1 VTEVTRGD
9 RAALGAFAA
18 LCLCWGS
25 TFAPLKVVASAVPP
39 LLAAGVRFVI
49 AGAILLVWTLARH
62 GRVRLPAGDAVRMV
76 APAALAIAANY
87 GLMAWGLR
95 QTPSGVGAVVN
106 LAVVP
111 LSVWT
116 CGVALRQE
124 AFTVGTLGGLALGLS
139 GLALLVARPVSSGE
153 AGGMLAIALG
163 SVCYGVGTVLSAPI
177 ARRRPAIDVSA
188 VQMVVGGLILLAIAR
203 LIEHVNAAALG
214 TLVQPDIA
222 AAMGYLVAVG
232 SLSGFTL
239 YQYLLRRWPA
249 SRVAAYTFVSPTVAL
264 AIGVAFAG
272 ERITARA
279 LVASALL
286 LVGMLLT
293 TRHDDSPNANRGIQ

>member
-1 VTEVTRGD
+1 VTGVTRGD

-62 GRVRLPAGDAVRMV
+62 GRVRLPAGDAVRLV
-76 APAALAIAANY
+76 APAALAIAATY

-95 QTPSGVGAVVN
+95 HTPSGAVVN

-111 LSVWT
+111 LSVWA
-116 CGVALRQE
+116 CGMALRQE
-124 AFTVGTLGGLALGLS
+124 AFAVGTLGGLALGLS
-139 GLALLVARPVSSGE
+139 GLALLVARPVSRDE

-203 LIEHVNAAALG
+203 LIEPVNTAALG

-264 AIGVAFAG
+264 AIGAAFAG
-272 ERITARA
+272 ERITARVV
-279 LVASALL
+279 LASALM
-286 LVGMLLT
+286 LVGVLLGTGRT
-293 TRHDDSPNANRGIQ
+293 TMGPTRTEKQ